1 MSISSVAK
9 GRVLEEE
16 ALKFLR
22 RLEIECDTRINELK
36 ALRGHIIFNVNVT
49 SLVLDDD
56 DAMIL
61 IIIYQLSRGPGD
73 KGIDIKGV
81 ILGIPFVIQCR
92 PVINEL
98 EGILI
103 RQRRDTIGVVVGHSR
118 NNFTPS
124 AIETAKTSIYDI
136 ILTDKTN
143 LCKDLLDVVAE

>member
-22 RLEIECDTRINELK
+22 RLEIECVWT
-36 ALRGHIIFNVNVT
+36 G
-49 SLVLDDD
+49 
-56 DAMIL
+56 
-61 IIIYQLSRGPGD
+61 GPGD

-143 LCKDLLDVVAE
+143 LCKDLLDVVA